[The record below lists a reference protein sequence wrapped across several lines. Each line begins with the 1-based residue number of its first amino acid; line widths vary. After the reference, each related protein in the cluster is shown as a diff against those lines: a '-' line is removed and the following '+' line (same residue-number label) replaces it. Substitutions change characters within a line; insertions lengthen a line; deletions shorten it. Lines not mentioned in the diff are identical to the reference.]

1 MKYHRPTTRRQ
12 HFALE
17 TLKKKKD
24 GYMILERVESEHI
37 ETAEEIVY
45 NFCFGW
51 NIICL
56 HKDGNMRFTEI

>member
-17 TLKKKKD
+17 TLKKKD

-37 ETAEEIVY
+37 ETAEEIV
-45 NFCFGW
+45 
-51 NIICL
+51 
-56 HKDGNMRFTEI
+56 FTIFVLVRILFVFTKMET